1 MTVHL
6 IHTHTQPIYAQHKA
20 GAESKVHWPF
30 SPSLATILNELDEWQ
45 VAPTLLPWQPQC
57 SQLGQSQAMWID
69 DLLDA
74 HTCLIVYII
83 HYCTYFQASTQY
95 RIVFTVSILKGFQA
109 SHMMHRDIPLL
120 WLTSTHLNSYV
131 VEGWMKRRG
140 KISQRCSD
148 LFLHFTLTLSHTFY
162 KRELDL
168 INKPLIVAD

>member
-6 IHTHTQPIYAQHKA
+6 IHMHTQPIYTQHKA
-20 GAESKVHWPF
+20 GAESKVRWPF

-109 SHMMHRDIPLL
+109 SHMIHCCTGIFLCCGWPVLIWIHTVCGGGMDEEKRENLTEMLWFIP
-120 WLTSTHLNSYV
+120 
-131 VEGWMKRRG
+131 
-140 KISQRCSD
+140 
-148 LFLHFTLTLSHTFY
+148 TFY
-162 KRELDL
+162 IDIESHIL
-168 INKPLIVAD
+168 